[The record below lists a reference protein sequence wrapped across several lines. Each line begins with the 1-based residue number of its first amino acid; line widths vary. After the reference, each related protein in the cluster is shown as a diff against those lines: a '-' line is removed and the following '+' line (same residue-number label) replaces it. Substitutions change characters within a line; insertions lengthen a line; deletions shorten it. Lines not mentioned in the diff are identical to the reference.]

1 MPNVLIVLGYK
12 VYFWTNKNNEPIH
25 VHISKGKPNGNA
37 TKVWITS
44 TGDVIVSHNKSRIP
58 KNDLN
63 KVLAYIRINVQYI
76 VSFWLNY
83 FGSITYIC

>member
-12 VYFWTNKNNEPIH
+12 VYFWTNENNEPIH

-44 TGDVIVSHNKSRIP
+44 TGGLVVHNTSGIP
-58 KNDLN
+58 KDDLI
-63 KVLAYIRINVQYI
+63 KILSCIRANILLI
-76 VSFWLNY
+76 TSLWISY
-83 FGSITYIC
+83 FGSLTYMC